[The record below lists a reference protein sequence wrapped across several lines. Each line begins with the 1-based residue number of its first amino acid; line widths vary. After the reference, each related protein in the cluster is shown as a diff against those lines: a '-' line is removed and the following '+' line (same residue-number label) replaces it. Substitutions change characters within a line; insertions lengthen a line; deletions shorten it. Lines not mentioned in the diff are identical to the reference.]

1 MVELK
6 TLFEEARGPERIAKR
21 LARAGICSRRD
32 AERLIVAGRV
42 AVDGTVLTG
51 PAVIVTDSSQ
61 IEVDGAPLPI
71 IEPPRLWRLHKKRGL
86 VTSTRDHDDRPTVF
100 SILPDTM
107 PRVVSVGRL
116 DVDSEGLLLM
126 TNDGALA
133 RYLELPTTGW
143 LRKYRVRVY
152 GRVDQA
158 RLNALAGGIEID
170 GQRYG
175 PVQAV
180 LDSQAATNAWLTI
193 GLREGKNREIRK
205 LMEHLGYPVNRLI
218 RISYGPF
225 ALGQLPAGAV
235 EEVKRRVLKDQLGL
249 SDTAST
255 GTATAKKKRPV
266 LAGKGPQTGGPA
278 GKTPAKSSGWPS
290 GKLTG
295 KSTDKRA
302 GKLIAP
308 PTGKSGSPK
317 DRAAHTKSP
326 GKRGSG
332 NANRRRPV

>member
-6 TLFEEARGPERIAKR
+6 SLFDEARGPERIAKR
-21 LARAGICSRRD
+21 LARAGVCSRRD
-32 AERLIVAGRV
+32 AERLIIAGRV
-42 AVDGTVLTG
+42 AVDGNVLTG

-61 IEVDGAPLPI
+61 IEVDGAPLPV
-71 IEPPRLWRLHKKRGL
+71 IEPPRLWRFHKKRGL

-100 SILPDTM
+100 SSLPESL

-116 DVDSEGLLLM
+116 DVDSEGLLLL

-133 RYLELPTTGW
+133 RYLELPATGW

-175 PVQAV
+175 PVQAS

-225 ALGQLPAGAV
+225 ALGQLAAGDV
-235 EEVKRRVLKDQLGL
+235 DEVKRRVLKDQLGL
-249 SDTAST
+249 SSAAATGAAS
-255 GTATAKKKRPV
+255 AKKRRPV
-266 LAGKGPQTGGPA
+266 LTAKAKPSGPA
-278 GKTPAKSSGWPS
+278 GGQKSAPAKA
-290 GKLTG
+290 
-295 KSTDKRA
+295 KSVRKPR
-302 GKLIAP
+302 
-308 PTGKSGSPK
+308 
-317 DRAAHTKSP
+317 P
-326 GKRGSG
+326 GH
-332 NANRRRPV
+332 ANRRRPA